1 MCKFIGIDI
10 SKQTFDV
17 SFLKNQKWEHYVFE
31 NKLAGFKKL
40 IKLLNTEDWVVMEAS
55 GSYYLPLRAERSAAW
70 QSVEHSV
77 P

>member
-55 GSYYLPLRAERSAAW
+55 GSYYLPLAGYLNGLGIIC
-70 QSVEHSV
+70 
-77 P
+77 